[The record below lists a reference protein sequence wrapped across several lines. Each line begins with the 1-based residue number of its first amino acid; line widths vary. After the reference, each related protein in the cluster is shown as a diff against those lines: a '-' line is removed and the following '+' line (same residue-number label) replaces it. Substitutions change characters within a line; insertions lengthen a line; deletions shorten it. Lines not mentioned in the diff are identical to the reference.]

1 MSGFATVG
9 EVYDDG
15 LTLIF
20 DGEEEPTE
28 KHYKCNTS
36 VIFHA
41 GDRVRILED
50 SGTFVVE
57 YVVGVP
63 MDPDS
68 ELHGL
73 PTGGSTGQ
81 VLAKASDN
89 AYDATW
95 TDAHGIPA
103 GGSSHQIL
111 RKSSNEN
118 HAVEWADPN
127 GLPTGGSAGQYL
139 KKTGP
144 GDGEAAWAA
153 VEGAIPK
160 GGSAGQ
166 ALVKSS
172 STDYAATWEDRHEIP
187 AGGTANQILR
197 KKTGNDYSVEWA
209 DPIGLPTGG
218 STGQVLTKS
227 GSGNYVV
234 KWQDVVAKSVANQID
249 ATSATYA
256 IQLRTTSKY
265 GSKPVF
271 QIRMGSSGTWYT
283 LTTE

>member
-118 HAVEWADPN
+118 HAVEWADPI
-127 GLPTGGSAGQYL
+127 GLPTGGSIGQYL
-139 KKTGP
+139 KKTGT
-144 GDGEAAWAA
+144 GDGAAAWSA
-153 VEGAIPK
+153 VDGILPK
-160 GGSAGQ
+160 GGSSGQ
-166 ALVKSS
+166 VLIKNSS
-172 STDYAATWEDRHEIP
+172 YT
-187 AGGTANQILR
+187 
-197 KKTGNDYSVEWA
+197 DYSVKWGT
-209 DPIGLPTGG
+209 ISGTLPTGG

>member
-81 VLAKASDN
+81 VL
-89 AYDATW
+89 
-95 TDAHGIPA
+95 
-103 GGSSHQIL
+103 
-111 RKSSNEN
+111 
-118 HAVEWADPN
+118 
-127 GLPTGGSAGQYL
+127 
-139 KKTGP
+139 
-144 GDGEAAWAA
+144 
-153 VEGAIPK
+153 
-160 GGSAGQ
+160 
-166 ALVKSS
+166 
-172 STDYAATWEDRHEIP
+172 
-187 AGGTANQILR
+187 
-197 KKTGNDYSVEWA
+197 
-209 DPIGLPTGG
+209 
-218 STGQVLTKS
+218 TKS